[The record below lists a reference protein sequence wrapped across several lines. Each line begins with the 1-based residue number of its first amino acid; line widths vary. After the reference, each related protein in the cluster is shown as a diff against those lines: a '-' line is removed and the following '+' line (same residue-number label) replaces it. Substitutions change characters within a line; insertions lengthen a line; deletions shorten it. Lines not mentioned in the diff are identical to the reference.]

1 MALAVA
7 LLAAGCSRQEPATV
21 PAGCRAGA
29 EAVMGALA
37 RAPGEVTVEGTPLS
51 SCLVPESEAV
61 YVQEIGSVYLSV
73 ASRLANEARADPQG
87 RAATQLGYLMGAV
100 RRGAGRTQG
109 IHSEILRR
117 LEQELAI
124 VDTRSPA
131 YLRGERAGHK
141 GG

>member
-124 VDTRSPA
+124 VDTRSPS
-131 YLRGERAGHK
+131 YLRGERAGRE